1 MSFQGTINQA
11 IGTIGAVAGVGKMV
25 KNQEKTAKLA
35 ELDAKE
41 KAINEYVSNNEP
53 ATQAYDEHQA
63 QVNKL
68 NQINTDLGA
77 FGTDQATDSVLN
89 RINTELGDFASMKAR
104 EALSPQTAALFK
116 ARENLTNEI
125 EAKQYQ
131 NNLIRQRMQIQDERW
146 KALGVN
152 KEELKNLNSP
162 EDQKKIHEFK
172 KGVN

>member
-63 QVNKL
+63 QVNEL
-68 NQINTDLGA
+68 NQINTELGV
-77 FGTDQATDSVLN
+77 FGSDQAEGSTQ
-89 RINTELGDFASMKAR
+89 AR
-104 EALSPQTAALFK
+104 EALFAVSPQARALLK
-116 ARENLTNEI
+116 AKESLTNEI

-172 KGVN
+172 KGVNW

>member
-63 QVNKL
+63 QVNEIKS
-68 NQINTDLGA
+68 IDE
-77 FGTDQATDSVLN
+77 DQ
-89 RINTELGDFASMKAR
+89 ELWANED
-104 EALSPQTAALFK
+104 ESPQAMAFET
-116 ARENLTNEI
+116 
-125 EAKQYQ
+125 AKQSVQNVINAKMYQ
-131 NNLIRQRMQIQDERW
+131 NNLIRQRMKIQDERW
-146 KALGVN
+146 QVLGVN

-162 EDQKKIHEFK
+162 EDQKKIHTFK
-172 KGVN
+172 KEVNW

>member
-63 QVNKL
+63 QVNEIKS
-68 NQINTDLGA
+68 IDE
-77 FGTDQATDSVLN
+77 DQ
-89 RINTELGDFASMKAR
+89 ELWANED
-104 EALSPQTAALFK
+104 ESPQAMAFET
-116 ARENLTNEI
+116 
-125 EAKQYQ
+125 AKQSVQNVINAKMYQ
-131 NNLIRQRMQIQDERW
+131 NNLIRQRMKIQDERW
-146 KALGVN
+146 QALGVN

-162 EDQKKIHEFK
+162 EDQKKIHTFK
-172 KGVN
+172 KEVNW

>member
-53 ATQAYDEHQA
+53 ATNAYDEHLA
-63 QVNKL
+63 KVNKI
-68 NQINTDLGA
+68 NQ
-77 FGTDQATDSVLN
+77 
-89 RINTELGDFASMKAR
+89 INTELGAFGSDQAEGSMQAR
-104 EALSPQTAALFK
+104 EALFSVSPQAKALFNAK
-116 ARENLTNEI
+116 QSLTNEI

-146 KALGVN
+146 RALGVN

-172 KGVN
+172 KGVNW

>member
-1 MSFQGTINQA
+1 MSFQSGVNQA
-11 IGTIGAVAGVGKMV
+11 IGTIGALTGVGKMV

-53 ATQAYDEHQA
+53 ATQAYDEHEA

-68 NQINTDLGA
+68 NQINTELGA
-77 FGTDQATDSVLN
+77 FGSDQAGGS
-89 RINTELGDFASMKAR
+89 IQAR
-104 EALSPQTAALFK
+104 EALFAVSPQAKALLRAK
-116 ARENLTNEI
+116 ENLTNEI

-131 NNLIRQRMQIQDERW
+131 NNLIRQRMNIQDERW

-152 KEELKNLNSP
+152 KEDLKNLNSP

-172 KGVN
+172 KGVNW

>member
-41 KAINEYVSNNEP
+41 KAVNEYVSNNEP

-63 QVNKL
+63 QVNEL
-68 NQINTDLGA
+68 NQINTELGV
-77 FGTDQATDSVLN
+77 FGSDQAEGSTQ
-89 RINTELGDFASMKAR
+89 AR
-104 EALSPQTAALFK
+104 EALFAVSPQARALLK
-116 ARENLTNEI
+116 AKESLTNEI

>member
-1 MSFQGTINQA
+1 MSFQGTLNQA

-63 QVNKL
+63 QVNEIKS
-68 NQINTDLGA
+68 IDE
-77 FGTDQATDSVLN
+77 DQ
-89 RINTELGDFASMKAR
+89 ELWANED
-104 EALSPQTAALFK
+104 ESPQAMAFET
-116 ARENLTNEI
+116 
-125 EAKQYQ
+125 AKQSVQNVINAKMYQ
-131 NNLIRQRMQIQDERW
+131 NNLIRQRMKIQDERW
-146 KALGVN
+146 QALGVN

-162 EDQKKIHEFK
+162 EDQKKIHTFK
-172 KGVN
+172 KEVNW

>member
-11 IGTIGAVAGVGKMV
+11 IGTIGAVAGIGKMV

-53 ATQAYDEHQA
+53 ATQAYDEHEA

-68 NQINTDLGA
+68 NQINTELGA
-77 FGTDQATDSVLN
+77 FGSDQAEGSTQ
-89 RINTELGDFASMKAR
+89 AR
-104 EALSPQTAALFK
+104 EALFAVSPQAKALLK
-116 ARENLTNEI
+116 AKESLTNEI

-146 KALGVN
+146 QALGVN

-172 KGVN
+172 KGVNW

>member
-63 QVNKL
+63 QVNEL
-68 NQINTDLGA
+68 NQINTELGV
-77 FGTDQATDSVLN
+77 FGSDQAEGSTQ
-89 RINTELGDFASMKAR
+89 AR
-104 EALSPQTAALFK
+104 EALFAVSPQARALLK
-116 ARENLTNEI
+116 AKESLTNEI

-152 KEELKNLNSP
+152 KEEIKNLNSP

>member
-1 MSFQGTINQA
+1 MSFQGTINKA
-11 IGTIGAVAGVGKMV
+11 IGTIGTVAGVGKMV

-63 QVNKL
+63 QVNEIKD
-68 NQINTDLGA
+68 IDA
-77 FGTDQATDSVLN
+77 DQ
-89 RINTELGDFASMKAR
+89 ELWANED
-104 EALSPQTAALFK
+104 ESPQAMAFET
-116 ARENLTNEI
+116 
-125 EAKQYQ
+125 AKQSVQNVINAQIYQ
-131 NNLIRQRMQIQDERW
+131 NNLLRKRMQIQDARW
-146 KALGVN
+146 ETLRVN

-172 KGVN
+172 KGVTW